1 MRVPVKKSNE
11 EKFPVA
17 CANCGKTAWVTKN
30 DLRYCERC
38 YGKITKLWSKKNAK
52 RKRNIRV

>member
-17 CANCGKTAWVTKN
+17 CANCGKTAWVTKD

-38 YGKITKLWSKKNAK
+38 YGKIERMWSK
-52 RKRNIRV
+52 R